1 VRYLA
6 VFVVTAAIDWMWTRC
21 VACTVEK
28 LRWRAAAWA
37 AVLYAS
43 SALLTVSVVDNPWLV
58 LPATAGAYL
67 GTWLAVGKH
76 GGH

>member
-1 VRYLA
+1 
-6 VFVVTAAIDWMWTRC
+6 
-21 VACTVEK
+21 VEK
-28 LRWRAAAWA
+28 RRWRAAAWA